1 MNEHGITPSDLA
13 DRIRAMGVS
22 DARVEPSDDLSM
34 MPTGTLTDGRTFLVS
49 EGHGGV
55 EGGADEPM
63 REPLAL
69 GIYHPGGLGEPE
81 ECFDGLTA
89 EAVLAVLARYMQPA
103 GESRMD
109 ATEIAQ

>member
-13 DRIRAMGVS
+13 GRIRAMGVS

-34 MPTGTLTDGRTFLVS
+34 MPAGTLTDGRTSLGP
-49 EGHGGV
+49 EGHGGG

-69 GIYHPGGLGEPE
+69 GIYHPAGLGEPE
-81 ECFDGLTA
+81 ECLNGLTA
-89 EAVLAVLARYMQPA
+89 EAVLAALARYMQPA
-103 GESRMD
+103 SEAR
-109 ATEIAQ
+109 

>member
-1 MNEHGITPSDLA
+1 MNEHGVTPSDLA
-13 DRIRAMGVS
+13 GRIRAMAVS

-69 GIYHPGGLGEPE
+69 GIYHPAGLGEPE
-81 ECFDGLTA
+81 ECLDGLTA
-89 EAVLAVLARYMQPA
+89 EAVLVALARYMQPA
-103 GESRMD
+103 SE
-109 ATEIAQ
+109 AQ